1 MVDGDGQLLKRA
13 RDGDLGAFEEFVRST
28 ERRVR
33 AVLARLLDDER
44 DIDEVAQDTYVQVWR
59 NLPGFRG
66 DAAATTWLHRIAVNA
81 ALQRRRRKAI
91 ATAPIDDVAEVDLGG
106 AREAAADIVAA
117 HREMTAFIAA
127 TLRAMP
133 FEYRAPVVL
142 RDVEG
147 WSTEEVATALDL
159 TVAAV
164 KSRVHRGRMHLRAE
178 IERFQSQA

>member
-1 MVDGDGQLLKRA
+1 MVDSDGQLLMRA
-13 RDGDLGAFEEFVRST
+13 REGDLSAFEEFVRST

-59 NLPGFRG
+59 NLSNFRG

-81 ALQRRRRKAI
+81 ALQRLRRNLVP
-91 ATAPIDDVAEVDLGG
+91 TSPIDDLAEADLGG
-106 AREAAADIVAA
+106 AREAGADIVAG
-117 HREMTAFIAA
+117 HRELQAFISA

-147 WSTEEVATALDL
+147 WTTEEVAAALDL

-164 KSRVHRGRMHLRAE
+164 KSRVHRGRMHLRVAV
-178 IERFQSQA
+178 ERFQTET

>member
-1 MVDGDGQLLKRA
+1 VVGSDGQLLMRA
-13 RDGDLGAFEEFVRST
+13 REGDLAAFEAFVRST

-59 NLPGFRG
+59 NLPNFRG

-81 ALQRRRRKAI
+81 ALQRLRRKVLP
-91 ATAPIDDVAEVDLGG
+91 TAPIDDVAQVDLGQ
-106 AREAAADIVAA
+106 ARNAAADVVAG
-117 HREMTAFIAA
+117 HRQMNTFIAA

-133 FEYRAPVVL
+133 VEYRAPVVL

-147 WSTEEVATALDL
+147 WTTEEVAAALDL

-164 KSRVHRGRMHLRAE
+164 KSRVHRGRMHLRVA
-178 IERFQSQA
+178 IERFQSEA